1 MSASINESILEYSQ
15 LILKASDELTTKFS
29 LGQIEKEP
37 IFDSPATKDVLF
49 NLKLTSED
57 KEAFAV
63 DVTSFLNAAFTQSLY
78 EVMESHLGHKK
89 DSLQENKAGDDR
101 YLHKLLCILDL
112 SIATSRHHGADSCP
126 MNVFSTIMLICC
138 SSDFAVRRFGEVFFS
153 EESLSRRL
161 ALTLNNSLVGKAK
174 PGSTLLQLG
183 NSLIPKLYDQFE
195 ENNTFTARLHLF
207 IQSALEIDDKLSLS
221 SDWAVNKHHGLYQ
234 GLVGSRNWPTV
245 PLKAM
250 PSPYHRIFVDYG
262 KLMEWFTSQDIEG
275 CLKMISEVAKKGARG
290 SVRGRDLA
298 TDKLYDFESSI
309 KWIRQD
315 IEKIIHPDMNIGQN
329 LRRNEEY
336 LKYKGQSK
344 QCDWVLNQEE
354 FGLQLR
360 DDNKNMFAF
369 VGQLVILLDYI
380 SRFCSS
386 HIRVVM
392 DKLARRKLKFKRPA
406 VYDSAIESV
415 YLYKQMQHFKMQIL
429 QALDE
434 HESLIVSHILGYTE
448 DTWELMKLQQFNHPD
463 LEVLKQHSASK
474 KRKLDE
480 YMQDCEKNTFKK
492 RKPYFHK
499 LGTARLSRVWRT
511 ETGLDNLKKSLKNKE
526 ETLEGYKDDIY
537 MAEGSLEEK
546 KGQLKRLEKEREGME
561 KEKKQLEEEEK
572 KQLERK
578 EKEKKEEEQNK
589 EERKEKEKKDEDK
602 KDEPKTNEDKTNE
615 VKKGKDKTN
624 EDKENEDKDNEDK
637 KDRNELKEENR
648 LDKMEETEETKDGN
662 KVKDTDNLGEEKDVE
677 MPQAFDH
684 QMYQN
689 QIDDIAQLKKE
700 IQKDTREDNLLRWKM
715 LRVSRSSGVWSDF
728 RL

>member
-1 MSASINESILEYSQ
+1 
-15 LILKASDELTTKFS
+15 
-29 LGQIEKEP
+29 
-37 IFDSPATKDVLF
+37 
-49 NLKLTSED
+49 
-57 KEAFAV
+57 
-63 DVTSFLNAAFTQSLY
+63 
-78 EVMESHLGHKK
+78 
-89 DSLQENKAGDDR
+89 
-101 YLHKLLCILDL
+101 
-112 SIATSRHHGADSCP
+112 
-126 MNVFSTIMLICC
+126 
-138 SSDFAVRRFGEVFFS
+138 
-153 EESLSRRL
+153 
-161 ALTLNNSLVGKAK
+161 
-174 PGSTLLQLG
+174 
-183 NSLIPKLYDQFE
+183 
-195 ENNTFTARLHLF
+195 
-207 IQSALEIDDKLSLS
+207 
-221 SDWAVNKHHGLYQ
+221 
-234 GLVGSRNWPTV
+234 
-245 PLKAM
+245 
-250 PSPYHRIFVDYG
+250 
-262 KLMEWFTSQDIEG
+262 
-275 CLKMISEVAKKGARG
+275 
-290 SVRGRDLA
+290 
-298 TDKLYDFESSI
+298 
-309 KWIRQD
+309 
-315 IEKIIHPDMNIGQN
+315 MNIGQN

-546 KGQLKRLEKEREGME
+546 KGQLKRLEKE
-561 KEKKQLEEEEK
+561 KKQLEEEEK

-662 KVKDTDNLGEEKDVE
+662 KVKDTDNLGEGKDIE